1 MDTTSTTTAPLRQAD
16 APAGRLGALP
26 VRRVGLGAMQLAGPG
41 VFGPPADPDAARTVL
56 RRAVE
61 LGVDHIDTA
70 QFYGPEVVNTL
81 LRDALHP
88 YPESLRI
95 VTKVG
100 AERGPAGEWIPSQR
114 PEQLVAQ
121 VHDNLR
127 TLGTEQLAMVNLR
140 RFELDGL
147 DAPESALEDQL
158 AALVSLREQG
168 HVAEIGVSNVGAKSL
183 RRSVELAGVVSVQ
196 NPYSILDRGEEATLA
211 LSRELGIAFVPY
223 FPLGS
228 AVSGG
233 LAALAADP
241 QVASVAERHGATPA
255 QIALAWLLAQ
265 GEDVLLIPGTGSV
278 AHLEQ
283 NLAVAGIALDAEDL
297 AALRATPSIGRPVA
311 PAPEG

>member
-1 MDTTSTTTAPLRQAD
+1 MDTTTTAPLRQAD
-16 APAGRLGALP
+16 APAGRLGSLP
-26 VRRVGLGAMQLAGPG
+26 VRRVGYGAMQLAGPG
-41 VFGPPADPDAARTVL
+41 VFGPPADPDVARTVL

-81 LRDALHP
+81 IREALHP

-121 VHDNLR
+121 VHENLR

-147 DAPESALEDQL
+147 DATGSALEDQL
-158 AALVSLREQG
+158 AALVALRETG
-168 HVAEIGVSNVGAKSL
+168 DVAEIGVSNVGAESL

-241 QVASVAERHGATPA
+241 QVTSVAERHGATPA

-265 GEDVLLIPGTGSV
+265 GENVLLIPGTGSV

-283 NLAVAGIALDAEDL
+283 NLAVAEIVLDAEDL
-297 AALRATPSIGRPVA
+297 AALRATASIDRPE
-311 PAPEG
+311 APEV

>member
-1 MDTTSTTTAPLRQAD
+1 MDTTSTPTAPLRRAD
-16 APAGRLGALP
+16 SPAGRIGSLP
-26 VRRVGLGAMQLAGPG
+26 VRRVGFGAMQLAGPG
-41 VFGPPADPDAARTVL
+41 VFGPPADPDAARAVL

-81 LRDALHP
+81 LREALHP

-100 AERGPAGEWIPSQR
+100 AERGPGGEWIPSQR

-121 VHDNLR
+121 VHENLR

-158 AALVSLREQG
+158 AALVALREQG
-168 HVAEIGVSNVGAKSL
+168 DVAEIGISNVGAESL

-196 NPYSILDRGEEATLA
+196 NPYSILDRSGEATLA

-228 AVSGG
+228 AVTDG
-233 LAALAADP
+233 LARLAADP
-241 QVASVAERHGATPA
+241 QVTPVAERHGATSA

-265 GEDVLLIPGTGSV
+265 GENVLLIPGTGSV

-297 AALRATPSIGRPVA
+297 AALQATPSIGRPVA
-311 PAPEG
+311 PSPEV